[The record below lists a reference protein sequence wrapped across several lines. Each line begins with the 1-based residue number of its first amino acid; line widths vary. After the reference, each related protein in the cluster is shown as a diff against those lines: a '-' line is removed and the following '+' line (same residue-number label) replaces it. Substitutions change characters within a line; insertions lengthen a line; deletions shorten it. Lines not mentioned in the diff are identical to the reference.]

1 MRTAIRKREVAL
13 LLRWR
18 KNCWQWIAR
27 RCIWNCLPEEF
38 RQALLEVLAHDPRPA
53 YQEDSERVYGMEF
66 AGVNVRF
73 RVQNGTLIVC
83 GAEKKRTVSS

>member
-1 MRTAIRKREVAL
+1 MKFQAAIFDMDGL
-13 LLRWR
+13 LL
-18 KNCWQWIAR
+18 
-27 RCIWNCLPEEF
+27 
-38 RQALLEVLAHDPRPA
+38 
-53 YQEDSERVYGMEF
+53 DSERVYGMEF

>member
-18 KNCWQWIAR
+18 EKLLAVDCPEVYLEL
-27 RCIWNCLPEEF
+27 LPEEF

-83 GAEKKRTVSS
+83 GVEKKRTVSS